1 MLAGLI
7 TTLIVAT
14 FASRAGGE
22 QDTCIDN
29 KDIRVLY
36 FEEMAYPPLAR
47 MTRIDGAVVVRVEL
61 DEKGNVVSASAIS
74 GPGALVEASVQRKK
88 MAF

>member
-1 MLAGLI
+1 LLAGLI

-36 FEEMAYPPLAR
+36 F
-47 MTRIDGAVVVRVEL
+47 
-61 DEKGNVVSASAIS
+61 DEWSWT
-74 GPGALVEASVQRKK
+74 KK
-88 MAF
+88 VT